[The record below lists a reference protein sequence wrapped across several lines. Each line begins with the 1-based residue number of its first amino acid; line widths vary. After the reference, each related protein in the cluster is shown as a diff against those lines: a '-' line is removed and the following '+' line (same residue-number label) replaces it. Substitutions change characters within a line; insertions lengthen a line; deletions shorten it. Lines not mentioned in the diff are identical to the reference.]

1 VPLLPSPSP
10 SGSIALASVLLVL
23 LTLEVVASDDVASV
37 PSLLPVCCICNSSD
51 CSSAANC
58 WKADEKSLL
67 LALVVLLLLVELELD
82 ALEVEVRKDVVLVDD
97 ALEVE
102 DADLYQST

>member
-1 VPLLPSPSP
+1 M
-10 SGSIALASVLLVL
+10 ALARVLLL
-23 LTLEVVASDDVASV
+23 LTLEVVASDDDASVASV
-37 PSLLPVCCICNSSD
+37 LPVCCICNSRD

-67 LALVVLLLLVELELD
+67 LALVLLLVELELD
-82 ALEVEVRKDVVLVDD
+82 VLEVEVRKDVVLADD

>member
-1 VPLLPSPSP
+1 MPLLPSPSP
-10 SGSIALASVLLVL
+10 SGSIARASVLLVL

-67 LALVVLLLLVELELD
+67 LALVVLLLVELELD

>member
-1 VPLLPSPSP
+1 MPLLPSPSP

-67 LALVVLLLLVELELD
+67 LALVVLLLVELELD

>member
-67 LALVVLLLLVELELD
+67 LALVVLLLVELELD